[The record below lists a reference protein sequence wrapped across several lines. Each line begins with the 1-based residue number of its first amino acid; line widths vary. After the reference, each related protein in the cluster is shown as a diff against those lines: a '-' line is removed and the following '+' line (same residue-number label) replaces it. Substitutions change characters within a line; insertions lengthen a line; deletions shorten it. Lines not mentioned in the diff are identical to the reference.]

1 MLKKKKKASLN
12 PFGRACVSVTASLG
26 LVEKLQIFFSIQ
38 SMFRVLLMMLSF
50 VQISSGALRNSRG
63 RVGNGARA
71 VIFSLE

>member
-1 MLKKKKKASLN
+1 
-12 PFGRACVSVTASLG
+12 
-26 LVEKLQIFFSIQ
+26 
-38 SMFRVLLMMLSF
+38 MFRVLLMMLSF